1 VNEPAVGRAPVSV
14 PGQSPERAPAAP
26 RLRGILNAIGKGGI
40 LIPLVVTFAFLAATE
55 PTFTRFTNL
64 QNVLDQQSA
73 ILIVAAAG
81 TLVLIAG
88 GLDLSVG
95 ATYALAGTMA
105 TQLTQ
110 TQGPVVGIAVG
121 LLLGLVVGLVNGI
134 VVTRF
139 RINSLIATLAMSY
152 VVTGVAVILTKGN
165 LVVTFDHPE
174 FKQFAATRIF
184 GFTSASLI
192 MIVTVVVLAIVLG
205 RTAFG
210 RYVYA
215 TGGNAEAARLAGVRT
230 NGIRIAAFAL
240 SGLAASL
247 GGVID
252 ASRVLSMQASSGGFL
267 AFTVLAGI
275 VVGGTSILGGEGAIW
290 RTVAGCLFIAFVGN
304 GFNLKGLDPFY
315 QQITLGLILL
325 AAVGIDAWSRG
336 RER

>member
-1 VNEPAVGRAPVSV
+1 MTQPTLAGDPASVPDPSVEAAPAGSPVQLLLGWVGR
-14 PGQSPERAPAAP
+14 
-26 RLRGILNAIGKGGI
+26 GGI
-40 LIPLVVTFAFLAATE
+40 LIPLVVTFVALAFMSPSFL
-55 PTFTRFTNL
+55 RFTNL
-64 QNVLDQQSA
+64 LNILDQQSA
-73 ILIVAAAG
+73 ILTVAAAG
-81 TLVLIAG
+81 TLVLICG

-110 TQGPVVGIAVG
+110 TQGPVVGITVG
-121 LLLGLVVGLVNGI
+121 LLLGLAVGLANGI
-134 VVTRF
+134 IVTRF

-152 VVTGVAVILTKGN
+152 VVTGIAVILTKGN

-192 MIVTVVVLAIVLG
+192 MIASVVVLAILLG

-230 NGIRIAAFAL
+230 NGIRVAAFAI
-240 SGLAASL
+240 SGVAASL
-247 GGVID
+247 GGIID

-275 VVGGTSILGGEGAIW
+275 VVGGTSILGGEGAVW
-290 RTVAGCLFIAFVGN
+290 RTVAGCLFIAMIGN
-304 GFNLKGLDPFY
+304 GFNLLGLDPFY

-325 AAVGIDAWSRG
+325 AAVGIDAWSR
-336 RER
+336 RHER